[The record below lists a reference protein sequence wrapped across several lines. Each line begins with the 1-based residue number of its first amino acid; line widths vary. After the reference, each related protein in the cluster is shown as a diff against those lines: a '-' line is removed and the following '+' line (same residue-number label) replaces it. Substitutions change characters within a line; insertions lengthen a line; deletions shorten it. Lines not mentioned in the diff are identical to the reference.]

1 MVLYFVNR
9 FDEWREIARPLDER
23 GAHLRIQAFLAA
35 HNFKSYYI
43 REWDENGDRWIDVG
57 SHSEFFVLRK
67 EEKNA
72 E

>member
-1 MVLYFVNR
+1 MILYFVNSYGDR
-9 FDEWREIARPLDER
+9 REIARPRDER

-43 REWDENGDRWIDVG
+43 REWDENGEHWFDVG

>member
-1 MVLYFVNR
+1 MVLYFVDR
-9 FDEWREIARPLDER
+9 FGEWREIARPLDKR

-35 HNFKSYYI
+35 HDFKCYYI
-43 REWDENGDRWIDVG
+43 REWDENGDHWFDVG